1 MTMQKQSVCR
11 DSGLNFSVMTSV
23 RKNEDSIATMEF
35 KDWERKSSKMCL
47 KHDVVLKSKN
57 IGKRKAKYDTGT
69 SS

>member
-47 KHDVVLKSKN
+47 KRDVVLKSKKYRKKE
-57 IGKRKAKYDTGT
+57 GKI
-69 SS
+69 